1 MAIFAADELIAF
13 CEGFVNGA
21 WEPAPT
27 HLYSSTEILDCA
39 QSRMTMQGDDGEC
52 KSGFPTGMTSKRG
65 VRVQAGYIPPM
76 CDEAARVCAG
86 YIPPMC
92 DETARG
98 RAGYVPPFA
107 KGCEGWGTRAS
118 GGLWEAGVLS
128 RASLGGGLFRL
139 LGRWF

>member
-1 MAIFAADELIAF
+1 MQKRIPYGNDMQRVLGCGRVKFAL
-13 CEGFVNGA
+13 
-21 WEPAPT
+21 
-27 HLYSSTEILDCA
+27 
-39 QSRMTMQGDDGEC
+39 
-52 KSGFPTGMTSKRG
+52 
-65 VRVQAGYIPPM
+65 M
-76 CDEAARVCAG
+76 CDECVRVCAG